1 MRTQGKRRAI
11 LAAGITAAVAAAAIG
26 AAGCGAAGASTTGAV
41 SVPDTIR
48 VENVEGAG
56 ETITVTGRE
65 EVKVV
70 PDMAQIEYAVYTQ
83 ADTADACQ
91 TENAENLNKTIET
104 LKGLGVGENSIQTS
118 AYGLNPIYDWNSGN
132 QEITGY
138 EMTTRITVSDIPI
151 DQAGTILSQSV
162 VAGVNQI
169 DAVSYFSSNYDASYQ
184 EALKGAIAVAQAKA
198 QAIAEAGGKTVAGIV
213 NVEEYGYNPE
223 VRYSNY
229 SGSGARAVEE
239 TAAAAMD
246 MGVMPGQVSVEAQV
260 NVEFAI
266 E

>member
-65 EVKVV
+65 EIKVV

-104 LKGLGVGENSIQTS
+104 LKGLGVGENSIQ
-118 AYGLNPIYDWNSGN
+118 N
-132 QEITGY
+132 ITGY

-213 NVEEYGYNPE
+213 NVEEYGYNPQ

-229 SGSGARAVEE
+229 SGAGAVEE

>member
-1 MRTQGKRRAI
+1 MKQSKKRMM
-11 LAAGITAAVAAAAIG
+11 TAAAVTAVVAASILG
-26 AAGCGAAGASTTGAV
+26 AAGCDAAGASTTGAV

-56 ETITVTGRE
+56 NTIAVTGQE

-91 TENAENLNKTIET
+91 TENAENLNRTIET
-104 LKGLGVGENSIQTS
+104 LKGLGVEETSIQTS
-118 AYGLNPIYDWNSGN
+118 AYGLNPIYDWNSGTQN
-132 QEITGY
+132 ITGY

-151 DQAGTILSQSV
+151 DQAGSILSESV
-162 VAGVNQI
+162 IAGVNQI
-169 DAVSYFSSNYDASYQ
+169 DTVSYFSSNYDASYQ

-198 QAIAEAGGKTVAGIV
+198 QAIAEASGKSVVGIV

>member
-1 MRTQGKRRAI
+1 MTQGKKKMM
-11 LAAGITAAVAAAAIG
+11 AAAVTAAVAAAVLG
-26 AAGCGAAGASTTGAV
+26 AAGCSASGNGTTGAV
-41 SVPDTIR
+41 SMPDTIR
-48 VENVEGAG
+48 VENVEGTG
-56 ETITVTGRE
+56 NTIVVTGQE

-91 TENAENLNKTIET
+91 TKNAENLNKTIET
-104 LKGLGVGENSIQTS
+104 LESLGVEETSIQTS
-118 AYGLNPIYDWNSGN
+118 AYGLNPIYNWNSGN

-162 VAGVNQI
+162 IAGVNQI

-198 QAIAEAGGKTVAGIV
+198 QAIAEASGKSVVGIS

-246 MGVMPGQVSVEAQV
+246 KGVMPGQVSVKAQV
-260 NVEFAI
+260 NVEFTI

>member
-1 MRTQGKRRAI
+1 MTQGKRRAI

-65 EVKVV
+65 EIKVV

-104 LKGLGVGENSIQTS
+104 LKGLGVEETSIQTS

-213 NVEEYGYNPE
+213 NVEEYGYTPQ
-223 VRYSNY
+223 VRNSNY
-229 SGSGARAVEE
+229 SGAGAVEE

>member
-56 ETITVTGRE
+56 ETIAVTGQE

-213 NVEEYGYNPE
+213 NVEEYGYNPQ

-229 SGSGARAVEE
+229 SGAGAVEE